1 MTQPNE
7 TLNFIYNFL
16 NSPFWFV
23 LSIVLGFCA
32 DKFRR
37 KWKVSEAN
45 ANNLSFLFKNYKL
58 VTKLEESS
66 EQLSSQL
73 TKQAKYLAMS
83 QELDPIK
90 VSEIRD
96 LISEI
101 SYFDYILC
109 NKERES
115 ISKIGEIIS
124 SQKPN
129 FNVLDDHLHKLS
141 GYLKTERMYHHDY
154 NFTPEKRA
162 HFKTRR
168 SN

>member
-1 MTQPNE
+1 MNEPNE

-23 LSIVLGFCA
+23 LSIVLGLFA
-32 DKFRR
+32 EKFRR
-37 KWKVSEAN
+37 KWKTSEVR
-45 ANNLSFLFKNYKL
+45 ANNLSFLFKNYKI
-58 VTKLEESS
+58 VAKLEESS
-66 EQLSSQL
+66 EHLSSQL
-73 TKQAKYLAMS
+73 TKQAKYLAMT

-90 VSEIRD
+90 ISELRDLVSEINC
-96 LISEI
+96 
-101 SYFDYILC
+101 FDYILC

-141 GYLKTERMYHHDY
+141 GYLKRERMYHHDY
-154 NFTPEKRA
+154 NFTSEKRA